1 MARKKKETEPVR
13 EFQEDKLAVIHE
25 QRITDTLETNYM
37 PYAMSVIVSRAIPEI
52 DGFKPAHRKLLYTMY
67 KMGLLRGNRTK
78 SANVVGQTMK
88 LNPHGDQTIYDT
100 MVRLTR
106 GNEAL
111 LHPFIDSKG
120 NMGKQYSRDMQYAA
134 PRYTEVRLDA
144 FAAEIFNGIEHDTV
158 DFVPNYDGTLEEPT
172 LLPAAFPSVLVNANQ
187 GIAVGMA
194 SNICS
199 FNLAEVCAATI
210 NYINDPTTDV
220 LKVMPAPDFPGGGE
234 IVYNLSDMRKIYET
248 GRGSFRIRAK
258 YRIDKKNNLVE
269 IYEIPYSTTAEAII
283 DGLVDLVKT
292 GKIKDINDVRDE
304 TDLNGLKITIDC
316 KRSTDYDVLMARL
329 FKMTPLESSFS
340 CNFNVLING
349 SPRVLGVKSL
359 IAEWLVFRRLCVRR
373 EKTHELTEK
382 EQRLHLLKG
391 LEKIL
396 LDIDKAIAIIRQTEE
411 EAMVIP
417 NLCKG
422 FDIDQTQAE
431 YVAEIRLRQLN
442 REYILKRTKDISQ
455 LEKEIKDLNEILEK
469 PRLLDKLII
478 ADLER
483 IADKYGQERKSTL
496 VDDEDIPEISKESLI
511 EDYNLKVF
519 LTNDGYLKKIA
530 LTSLRSAGDL
540 KVKDNDFVVQEIDG
554 TNRSL
559 LFVYTTK
566 ANCYRISLHELEDN
580 KPSDL
585 GNYLANVLG
594 FEKEESVLFVLL
606 QDRNEDETFSGE
618 ILVAFEDGRISR
630 IAMSEYETKTKRTKL
645 VKAFNPNAKPVGG
658 IYLPAGSE
666 AQDLVLM
673 NDLHQVLLF
682 SSDLLTPVNARGNLG
697 ERIQR
702 LKKGSKTEA
711 FQLASEIKFED
722 AEYYRALKFP
732 QPGRYLREETLI
744 GRQIGLEEV
753 KG

>member
-1 MARKKKETEPVR
+1 MARKKKETEPLR
-13 EFQEDKLAVIHE
+13 EFSEENLAIIHE

-67 KMGLLRGNRTK
+67 KMGLLKGNRTK

-100 MVRLTR
+100 LVRLTR
-106 GNEAL
+106 GNAAL
-111 LHPFIDSKG
+111 LHPYIDSKG

-144 FAAEIFNGIEHDTV
+144 FAAEIFGGIEHDVV
-158 DFVPNYDGTLEEPT
+158 DFTPNYDGTMEEPT
-172 LLPAAFPSVLVNANQ
+172 LLPASFPSILVNANQ

-210 NYINDPTTDV
+210 NYINDPATDI
-220 LKVMPAPDFPGGGE
+220 LRVMPAPDFPGGGE
-234 IVYNLSDMRKIYET
+234 IVYNLEDMRKIYDT
-248 GRGSFRIRAK
+248 GRGGFRIRSK
-258 YRIDKKNNLVE
+258 YRIDKKNNLIE

-283 DGLVDLVKT
+283 DAIVDLVKT

-316 KRSTDYDVLMARL
+316 KRNTDYEVLLARL
-329 FKMTPLESSFS
+329 YKMTPMESSFS

-349 SPRVLGVKSL
+349 SPRVLGVKNL

-382 EQRLHLLKG
+382 EQRLHLLQG

-411 EAMVIP
+411 EAQVVP

-422 FDIDQTQAE
+422 FSIDQTQAE

-442 REYILKRTKDISQ
+442 REYILKRTKDIAQ
-455 LEKEIKDLNEILEK
+455 LEKEIAELTKILTN
-469 PRLLDKLII
+469 PRLLDKLIV

-483 IADKYGQERKSTL
+483 IADKYGQERRTTL
-496 VDDEDIPEISKESLI
+496 VDDEDIPEISQESLI

-540 KVKDNDFVVQEIDG
+540 KVKDDDYIIQEYDG

-559 LFVYTTK
+559 LFVFTTK

-594 FEKEESVLFVLL
+594 FEKDENSFFILL
-606 QDRNEDETFSGE
+606 QDKNEQDTFSGE
-618 ILVAFEDGRISR
+618 ILIAFEDGRISR
-630 IAMSEYETKTKRTKL
+630 IPMSEYETKTRRTKL
-645 VKAFNPNAKPVGG
+645 VKAFNPNSKPIGG
-658 IYLPAGSE
+658 VYLPEGSE
-666 AQDLVLM
+666 GQEVVLM
-673 NDLHQVLLF
+673 NDLHQVLLL
-682 SSDLLTPVNARGNLG
+682 STDLLTAVNARGNLG
-697 ERIQR
+697 QRVQR
-702 LKKGSKTEA
+702 LKKGSKSEVFKPATE
-711 FQLASEIKFED
+711 IHFED
-722 AEYYRALKFP
+722 PDYYRIQKFP
-732 QPGRYLREETLI
+732 QPGRYLREESLI
-744 GRQIGLEEV
+744 GRQVGL
-753 KG
+753 GDLL

>member
-1 MARKKKETEPVR
+1 MARKKKETEPLR
-13 EFQEDKLAVIHE
+13 EFSEENLAIIHE

-67 KMGLLRGNRTK
+67 KMGLLKGNRTK

-100 MVRLTR
+100 LVRLTR
-106 GNEAL
+106 GNAAL
-111 LHPFIDSKG
+111 LHPYIDSKG

-144 FAAEIFNGIEHDTV
+144 FAAEIFGGIEHDVV
-158 DFVPNYDGTLEEPT
+158 DFTPNYDGTMEEPT
-172 LLPAAFPSVLVNANQ
+172 LLPASFPSILVNANQ

-210 NYINDPTTDV
+210 NYINDPATDI
-220 LKVMPAPDFPGGGE
+220 LRVMPAPDFPGGGE
-234 IVYNLSDMRKIYET
+234 IVYNLEDMRKIYDT
-248 GRGSFRIRAK
+248 GRGGFRIRSK
-258 YRIDKKNNLVE
+258 YRIDKKNNLIE

-283 DGLVDLVKT
+283 DAIVDLVKT

-316 KRSTDYDVLMARL
+316 KRNTDYEVLLARL
-329 FKMTPLESSFS
+329 YKMTPMESSFS

-349 SPRVLGVKSL
+349 SPRVLGVKNL

-382 EQRLHLLKG
+382 EQRLHLLQG

-411 EAMVIP
+411 EAQVVP

-422 FDIDQTQAE
+422 FSIDQTQAE

-442 REYILKRTKDISQ
+442 REYILKRTKDIAQ
-455 LEKEIKDLNEILEK
+455 LEKEIAELTKILTN
-469 PRLLDKLII
+469 PRLLDKLIV

-483 IADKYGQERKSTL
+483 IADKYGQERRTTL
-496 VDDEDIPEISKESLI
+496 VDDEDIPEISQESLI

-540 KVKDNDFVVQEIDG
+540 KVKDDDYIIQEYDG

-559 LFVYTTK
+559 LFVFTTK

-594 FEKEESVLFVLL
+594 FEKDENSFFILL
-606 QDRNEDETFSGE
+606 QDKNEQDTFSGE
-618 ILVAFEDGRISR
+618 ILIAFEDGRISR
-630 IAMSEYETKTKRTKL
+630 IPMSEYETKTRRTKL
-645 VKAFNPNAKPVGG
+645 VKAFNPNSKPIGG
-658 IYLPAGSE
+658 VYLPEGSG
-666 AQDLVLM
+666 AQEVVLM
-673 NDLHQVLLF
+673 NDLHQVLLL
-682 SSDLLTPVNARGNLG
+682 STDLLTAVNARGNLG
-697 ERIQR
+697 QRVQR
-702 LKKGSKTEA
+702 LKKGSKSEVFKPATE
-711 FQLASEIKFED
+711 INFED
-722 AEYYRALKFP
+722 PDYYRIQKFP
-732 QPGRYLREETLI
+732 QPGRYLREESLI
-744 GRQIGLEEV
+744 GRQVGL
-753 KG
+753 GDLL